1 MAQADPVLG
10 ALGEL
15 LEGAQLEAARV
26 AAVRARVE
34 LVAHLEEVRVRVG
47 GLERALGLGLG
58 LVLGFERVA
67 HLEDEREQLSERGR
81 ARHLVRVRVRVR
93 VRVS

>member
-1 MAQADPVLG
+1 MARCEVVAQADPVLG

-47 GLERALGLGLG
+47 GLELGLGLG

-67 HLEDEREQLSERGR
+67 HLEDERE
-81 ARHLVRVRVRVR
+81 
-93 VRVS
+93 